1 MPKNLIIIGV
11 LLLLG
16 SWFVLGEKK
25 SFWEKLAVVL
35 AVVFVYV
42 AYRLMSGATFEEI
55 IAPLLP

>member
-42 AYRLMSGATFEEI
+42 AYQLMSGSTFEEI
-55 IAPLLP
+55 IAPLLQ